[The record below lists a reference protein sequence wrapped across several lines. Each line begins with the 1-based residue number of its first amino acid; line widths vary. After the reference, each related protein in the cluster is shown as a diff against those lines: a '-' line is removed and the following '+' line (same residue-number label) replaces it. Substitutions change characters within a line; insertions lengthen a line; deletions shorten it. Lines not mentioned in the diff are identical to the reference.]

1 MKAARTPQIAAAT
14 QGGSSILGWH
24 LRNETR
30 LSTQPAVTALRL
42 SCEPTKG
49 RRKLAWRGEL
59 LRKARVYGCKPERWL
74 LQRSFEIT
82 EECSC

>member
-1 MKAARTPQIAAAT
+1 MLSALPAYTKTR
-14 QGGSSILGWH
+14 IL
-24 LRNETR
+24 
-30 LSTQPAVTALRL
+30 TQPAVTVLRF

-74 LQRSFEIT
+74 MQRSFEIT